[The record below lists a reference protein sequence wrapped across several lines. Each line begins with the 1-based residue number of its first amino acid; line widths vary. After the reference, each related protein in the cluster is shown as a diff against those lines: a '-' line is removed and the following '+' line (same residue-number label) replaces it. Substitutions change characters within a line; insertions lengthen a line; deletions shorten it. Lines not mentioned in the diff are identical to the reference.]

1 MGPCN
6 SFPWWV
12 LWEIIHLH
20 IWKIEVSFKLDLE
33 LALSRGWAEFRA
45 EQMVSLYRFL
55 LYALISQQDILST
68 KVFFIYFIKFLV
80 NKYFITILNERRG
93 IFDKSDVGYELQTI
107 KWYKRLY
114 FIHKE
119 RKMKDCKIWQNG
131 NATTG

>member
-1 MGPCN
+1 
-6 SFPWWV
+6 
-12 LWEIIHLH
+12 
-20 IWKIEVSFKLDLE
+20 
-33 LALSRGWAEFRA
+33 
-45 EQMVSLYRFL
+45 MVSLYRFL